1 MTLAIHDRQETALAQ
16 TGPIGN
22 PIAAML
28 QTIIQGNITSD
39 TAATM
44 EKLTELYLKVEADN
58 ARKAFAAAKIQL
70 QSEMPRVFASRV
82 IPDNNGKTRSVF
94 AAYEDIM
101 EVVQP
106 MLVKHGF
113 SVSFTSRIDDS
124 GKAERMCVLC
134 KLSHCDG
141 HSETNEFAVRV
152 SKPPGASE
160 AQGDGS
166 THSYAKRYALCDAL
180 NITIDKDNDARVEGD
195 YITPDEARELEDRV
209 IRCKSDVGKF
219 LKFAMAE
226 SFATIRAERLK
237 FLHDLLD
244 QKERQQPSASVG
256 ETTDSGATS
265 GEFNATAVAET
276 LKSFNAFYV
285 KSAIAKGINEVDAH
299 QKFTGLKL
307 AKSWKGLTDQP
318 VRENI
323 AKAIHYGAWNFE
335 TNTVK
340 E

>member
-1 MTLAIHDRQETALAQ
+1 MTLAIHDRQETQLAQ
-16 TGPIGN
+16 SGPIGN

-58 ARKAFAAAKIQL
+58 ARKAFASAKIQL
-70 QSEMPRVFASRV
+70 QSEMPRVFASRI

-101 EVVQP
+101 KVVQP

-124 GKAERMCVLC
+124 GKAERLCVLC

-180 NITIDKDNDARVEGD
+180 NITIDKDNDARIEGD
-195 YITPDEARELEDRV
+195 YITPDEARELEERV
-209 IRCKSDVGKF
+209 MRCKSDPVKF

-226 SFATIRAERLK
+226 SFATIRAERLR
-237 FLHDLLD
+237 FLHDMLD
-244 QKERQQPSASVG
+244 QKERQHPAPPAS
-256 ETTDSGATS
+256 ETPATDPTETWPATKAEAWS
-265 GEFNATAVAET
+265 IAQAKNIDPDILTAACAHLEKT
-276 LKSFNAFYV
+276 LHSMTSTRRAG
-285 KSAIAKGINEVDAH
+285 IAARSEWLN
-299 QKFTGLKL
+299 KL
-307 AKSWKGLTDQP
+307 ANG
-318 VRENI
+318 
-323 AKAIHYGAWNFE
+323 AKLKADGTFA
-335 TNTVK
+335 
-340 E
+340 

>member
-16 TGPIGN
+16 AGPIGN

-58 ARKAFAAAKIQL
+58 ARKAFASAKIQL
-70 QSEMPRVFASRV
+70 QSEMPRVFASRT

-180 NITIDKDNDARVEGD
+180 NITIDKDNDARIEGG
-195 YITPDEARELEDRV
+195 YITADEARELQDRV
-209 IRCKSDVGKF
+209 TRCKSDVGKF

-244 QKERQQPSASVG
+244 QKERQKPADAS
-256 ETTDSGATS
+256 ETPA
-265 GEFNATAVAET
+265 EFDAVAVSAT
-276 LKSFNAFYV
+276 LKSFNDFYIR
-285 KSAIAKGINEVDAH
+285 SAIAKGINEVDAH
-299 QKFTGLKL
+299 QLFTALKL
-307 AKSWKGLTDQP
+307 SKSAKGLVEAGT
-318 VRENI
+318 REYI
-323 AKAIHYGAWNFE
+323 AKAIHFGAWNFQ
-335 TNTVK
+335 TNAAT

>member
-28 QTIIQGNITSD
+28 QTIIQGNITAD

-44 EKLTELYLKVEADN
+44 EKLTELYLKVEGEN
-58 ARKAFAAAKIQL
+58 ARKAFAVAKSQMQAEL
-70 QSEMPRVFASRV
+70 PRVIATRI
-82 IPDNNGKTRSVF
+82 IPDNNGNTRSVF

-101 EVVQP
+101 EAIQP
-106 MLVKHGF
+106 TLVKHGF
-113 SVSFTSRIDDS
+113 SVSFTFKYDNS
-124 GKAERMCVLC
+124 GKSERLC
-134 KLSHCDG
+134 AFCKISHVDG

-152 SKPPGASE
+152 SAPPKASD
-160 AQGDGS
+160 AQGDGA
-166 THSYAKRYALCDAL
+166 THTYAKRFALCDAL
-180 NITIDKDNDARVEGD
+180 NITITKDNDARLEGD
-195 YITPDEARELEDRV
+195 YITPGEARELEDRV

-244 QKERQQPSASVG
+244 QKERQKPADAG
-256 ETTDSGATS
+256 ETPA
-265 GEFNATAVAET
+265 EFDAVAVSAT
-276 LKSFNAFYV
+276 LKSFNDFYI
-285 KSAIAKGINEVDAH
+285 KSAIAEGINEVDAH

-323 AKAIHYGAWNFE
+323 AKAIHFGAWNFE